1 MKISNSVI
9 YMEMFKKYVL
19 TKILHWIDVTVAS
32 FPSQFFFFTKKEVL
46 NHLLEVQ
53 VSNCSILVNI
63 RSIASKNS
71 KINLDGVLVTFWHFL

>member
-32 FPSQFFFFTKKEVL
+32 FPSQFFFTKKEVL
-46 NHLLEVQ
+46 NQVLEVQ
-53 VSNCSILVNI
+53 VSNCSIFVNI
-63 RSIASKNS
+63 GSIASKNS